1 MKRILKII
9 LPLTGRAKLFKSV
22 FLGILA
28 GLTSFLFINIVT
40 GVIAQLI
47 AGKFAHTWEYL
58 LIFITIILLFIWVR
72 RTLSVIIIRLSQT
85 LFWDLR
91 KKIVSLV
98 LRSDYERLASRKTQ
112 VHSAIV
118 SDVNTLT
125 LASQSIIDFFTAT
138 VLTVACFIYLATLS
152 GVLFGITLLVA
163 GGGMAIYKIRS
174 SANMRNLQTAR
185 KLEDKFQ
192 ASFNAV
198 LDGFKE
204 LFMDARKGKDLYEQ
218 QVVPVSQK
226 AYENNTKAYIGF
238 LNNQITGY
246 TMFYALIAGILIY
259 LNAALQIEVRYT
271 VTFVFTLLYLLGAI
285 NTIMVLI
292 PVLVRAKVA
301 AGRLMDLKDQL
312 EKEDRPLEKGHP
324 AIFKDDLEQITIS
337 NLQFKYGTGDKS
349 FSIGPINLEIQRGDV
364 IFIYGGNGSGKTTFI
379 HTLLGLHIPTAGEI
393 RFNNIAI
400 SNSLYPEYKSLF
412 AVVFSDFYLFNE
424 LLGID
429 KVNMADWNYYL
440 KLFEIEDKVSI
451 DDKGVFSTTDLSTGQ
466 RKRLALIA
474 ALLEE
479 KPVLVIDEW
488 AADQDPYFRKKFYTV
503 IIPLLKQRGI
513 SIVAITH
520 DDRYYDCADK
530 LYKMEYGKLIA
541 ENVHVYNETVLTGS

>member
-40 GVIAQLI
+40 SVIAQLI

-58 LIFITIILLFIWVR
+58 LIFITIILLFIWIR

-98 LRSDYERLASRKTQ
+98 LRSDYEKLAKRKTE

-118 SDVNTLT
+118 SDVNMLT
-125 LASQSIIDFFTAT
+125 LASQNIIDFFTAA
-138 VLTVACFIYLATLS
+138 VLTLACFIYLATLS

-163 GGGMAIYKIRS
+163 GGGVAIYKLRG
-174 SANMRNLQTAR
+174 SANIRNLQTAR
-185 KLEDKFQ
+185 KLEDKFL

-218 QVVPVSQK
+218 QVIPVSQK

-238 LNNQITGY
+238 LNNQITGH
-246 TMFYALIAGILIY
+246 TMFYALIAAILIY
-259 LNAALQIEVRYT
+259 LNSALQIEVRHI

-285 NTIMVLI
+285 NTIMVLM

-301 AGRLMDLKDQL
+301 ASRLMDLKDQL
-312 EKEDRPLEKGHP
+312 EKEDRPLEKGHS

-337 NLQFKYGTGDKS
+337 NLQFKYGTEDKS
-349 FSIGPINLEIQRGDV
+349 FSIGPINLEIQKGDV

-429 KVNMADWNYYL
+429 KVNIADWNYYL

-451 DDKGVFSTTDLSTGQ
+451 DEKGVFSTTDLSTGQ

-541 ENVHVYNETVLTGS
+541 ENVHIYNETVLTGS

>member
-1 MKRILKII
+1 MKRILQII
-9 LPLTGRAKLFKSV
+9 LPLAGRAKLLKAI
-22 FLGILA
+22 FLGVLA
-28 GLTSFLFINIVT
+28 GLTSFLFINTVT

-47 AGKFAHTWEYL
+47 AGKFANTWEYL
-58 LIFITIILLFIWVR
+58 LIFITIILLFIWIR

-98 LRSDYERLASRKTQ
+98 LRSDYEKLFNRKTE

-138 VLTVACFIYLATLS
+138 VLTIACFVYLATLS

-163 GGGMAIYKIRS
+163 VAGIAIYKLRS
-174 SANMRNLQTAR
+174 SANIRNLQTAR

-218 QVVPVSQK
+218 QVIPVSQK

-246 TMFYALIAGILIY
+246 TMFYGLIACILIY
-259 LNAALQIEVRYT
+259 LNSALQIEVRYT

-285 NTIMVLI
+285 NTIMVLM

-312 EKEDRPLEKGHP
+312 EKEDRPLEKGHS
-324 AIFKDDLEQITIS
+324 AIFKEELEQITIS
-337 NLQFKYGTGDKS
+337 NLQFRYGTEDKS
-349 FSIGPINLEIQRGDV
+349 FSIGPINLDIQKGDV

-393 RFNNIAI
+393 RFNNIPV
-400 SNSLYPEYKSLF
+400 SNNLYPEYKSLF

-429 KVNMADWNYYL
+429 EVNMNDWNYYL